1 MSTKKSETN
10 VRPPIIAVMGHVDH
24 GKSTL
29 LDYIRK
35 ANTVAGEAGGI
46 TQHLSAYEAVHATK
60 DGKKHTI
67 VFLDTPGHAAFSEM
81 RSRGARVADIAIL
94 VVSAEDGVQAQT
106 KEALS
111 QIREAGV
118 PFVVAFTKSDKPNA
132 NIERAKNSLLENEVY
147 LEGMGGDISY
157 VAVSGKTGQGI
168 EELLDILLL
177 VAEVAGF
184 TADPSSAAEGV
195 VIESHVDPKRGISAT
210 LIVRNGTLH
219 KGEFIVTEG
228 AFAPVRAVENYAG
241 ETIDSAGP
249 SIPVRIT
256 GFTAL
261 PPVGAFFTIK
271 DSKKDAERA
280 ISEQGTENAKPFTEH
295 VKDDEARIVIPIILK
310 TDVFGTL
317 EALTREVRK
326 LSNEHVCIKII
337 HADVGVLTENDIKVA
352 SSATN
357 PIVLGFHTNADKRAV
372 QMAERLEITIH
383 TFDIIYKL
391 LEWLAE
397 EIDRRIPKEFKQE
410 IVGRAEILKVFSSDK
425 QRHVIGGRVVEGVM
439 QNNSDFRLIRRNHTV
454 TQGRIVELQQQRA
467 RVNEVPTGKEFGMMV
482 ESKMEPAKGDIIELF
497 VMKE

>member
-1 MSTKKSETN
+1 
-10 VRPPIIAVMGHVDH
+10 MGHVDH

-35 ANTVAGEAGGI
+35 ANTVAAEAGGI
-46 TQHLSAYEAVHATK
+46 TQHLSAYEATHTTK

-106 KEALS
+106 KEALA

-132 NIERAKNSLLENEVY
+132 NIDRAKNSLLENEVY

-157 VAVSGKTGQGI
+157 VAVSGKTGQGVD
-168 EELLDILLL
+168 ELLDILLL
-177 VAEVAGF
+177 VAEVTEF
-184 TADPSSAAEGV
+184 TADPTTPAEGV

-228 AFAPVRAVENYAG
+228 AFAPVRVVENYAN
-241 ETIDSAGP
+241 ETIESAGP
-249 SIPVRIT
+249 STPVRIT

-261 PPVGAFFTIK
+261 PPVGALFTIRT
-271 DSKKDAERA
+271 SKKEAENA
-280 ISEQGTENAKPFTEH
+280 LAEQGKGTVRQFAEQI
-295 VKDDEARIVIPIILK
+295 KDDEARIVVPIIVK

-317 EALTREVRK
+317 EALTREMRK
-326 LSNEHVCIKII
+326 LSNEHVCVKII
-337 HADVGVLTENDIKVA
+337 HADVGVITENDIKVA
-352 SSATN
+352 SSATA
-357 PIVLGFHTNADKRAV
+357 PIVVGFHTEADKRAA

-391 LEWLAE
+391 LEWLEE

-410 IVGRAEILKVFSSDK
+410 VVGRAEILKVFSSEK
-425 QRHVIGGRVVEGVM
+425 QRHVIGGKVVEGVM
-439 QNNSDFRLIRRNHTV
+439 QNNSDFRLIRRGHSV

-467 RVNEVPTGKEFGMMV
+467 RVSEVSTGKEFGMMI
-482 ESKMEPAKGDIIELF
+482 EAKMEPAKGDIIELF